1 MSILHPLRTA
11 FPRDNVCY
19 VIWAIWLVAG
29 LASIPEPFF
38 TLHGTEDEFERR
50 NGKLMCRYKRFNVLT
65 FIIAHNLFKLCIG
78 FLESNIIKDDPTLN
92 TTSGITKSNAD
103 SNECPVHITVQ
114 GEEYTSSNSASHR
127 QKELFCAPSMY
138 LKFHELLIY
147 SYFHH

>member
-11 FPRDNVCY
+11 IPRDNVCY

-50 NGKLMCRYKRFNVLT
+50 NGKVACRSKRCNLLK
-65 FIIAHNLFKLCIG
+65 IITAHNLSQWYTVFS
-78 FLESNIIKDDPTLN
+78 ESDTVKDGPTIN
-92 TTSGITKSNAD
+92 DTPGMTKSNID
-103 SNECPVHITVQ
+103 SKECPVNITVH
-114 GEEYTSSNSASHR
+114 GEENASSNATSQR

-138 LKFHELLIY
+138 LKFYETIM
-147 SYFHH
+147 